1 MTQPRGG
8 KPTVRQIYA
17 LAAVLC
23 ALRDERFPETR
34 GDATELLERLRLEA
48 GHPAPRLEDTP
59 RVRGRRRRLTVLD
72 EEDVPIG
79 FVVVARGRRA
89 RRRVPEHEPR

>member
-1 MTQPRGG
+1 MGG

-34 GDATELLERLRLEA
+34 RDATELLERLRLEA
-48 GHPAPRLEDTP
+48 GHPAPRLEDTR
-59 RVRGRRRRLTVLD
+59 RVRAQRRRLTLLD
-72 EEDVPIG
+72 EKDVPIG

-89 RRRVPEHEPR
+89 RRRVREGDAPQ

>member
-1 MTQPRGG
+1 MTQPRDG

-23 ALRDERFPETR
+23 TLRDEPFPETR
-34 GDATELLERLRLEA
+34 REATALLERLRLEA

-59 RVRGRRRRLTVLD
+59 RVRRPRRRLTLLD
-72 EEDVPIG
+72 EDDVPIG
-79 FVVVARGRRA
+79 FVVVGRGRGARA
-89 RRRVPEHEPR
+89 KDAQR